1 MKTQTKASFPKF
13 EQNQILSSTHLNQL
27 RQYLDEG
34 NRLTR
39 VRLTGVGIVCGLKLT
54 YNASSNKNIG
64 LSAGYGITTEGYLLE
79 MDAKLFTHYRA
90 TPYYDPADPYYEFGK
105 EADTDDGYNDALQQ
119 EVSYPEPE
127 GDETPKA
134 GAPVLYELLESSDPD
149 TTKLALSTFP
159 GLDNHVVVLYYEFID
174 DELKKCT
181 GSNCDNK
188 GVSRIMTV
196 RALLAKKSDLLT
208 YDRESLLASP
218 NELPELNIPRLSNN
232 DLVKVE
238 SNSDLQKLYANKV
251 YPNSFIKLLA
261 DAIDDAYNTYHIRL
275 GLPSKH
281 LSAAKATLGTLSTG
295 VIYYQY
301 VADVMKD
308 VVVTYNEFAEA
319 AYAFSDKCGATIS
332 TFPRH
337 LTAGAL
343 IPDGAYPYDQYRTDF
358 FDALP
363 PDRSD
368 KNLLKA
374 QLLYKK
380 LLQLILCFKVPA
392 SSNID
397 ITPGKYVPLKLSDW
411 CVPFYYDPAR
421 LVQFDAQGKGNL
433 LKYWNPTQTLRGK
446 RRERTAYYSGVYS
459 KDKIFTKPFG
469 FSIEHLPFLR
479 VEGIQGKDRDQAIST
494 LEQLKQRYNLG
505 FDIVAVRI
513 DDVGE
518 LPGYSD
524 CMYKDLQ
531 EEYVFHRRKLLD
543 FLKTILDYMKT
554 ALPYLDET
562 SATVLEKTIAFL
574 QTRYDDLVGVFDECL
589 EHFDYIAFKLHYK
602 KYINYLVE
610 LILASGLLKAASKAL
625 PGTDPSGV
633 KSVDS
638 LASLLLS
645 LGSRIVY
652 QLIDSMYYNK
662 LYRIYYNYTIRAG
675 RHKLQTK
682 FSTFAQ
688 LHPGMDHLGG
698 LRNHETLV
706 LVYAPGAPTN
716 PDAPED
722 KGVEYIEDD
731 DTQLE
736 ENKEELD
743 AERLAKEKEAAKELA
758 RKKKEI
764 TNYIETLGAAGDEES
779 AKKLEELMLQLKKG

>member
-13 EQNQILSSTHLNQL
+13 EQNQILSSAHLNQL

-54 YNASSNKNIG
+54 YNASGNKNIG
-64 LSAGYGITTEGYLLE
+64 LSAGYGITTEGFLIE

-105 EADTDDGYNDALQQ
+105 AADTDDGFDDAANE

-127 GDETPKA
+127 GDETSPA

-159 GLDNHVVVLYYEFID
+159 GLDDLAVVLYYEFVD

-196 RALLAKKSDLLT
+196 RALLAKKSDLLI
-208 YDRESLLASP
+208 YNRESLLSSP
-218 NELPELNIPRLSNN
+218 NELPEINVPRLSNE
-232 DLVKVE
+232 DLVKVN
-238 SNSDLQKLYANKV
+238 SNSDLEKLYSKKV
-251 YPNSFIKLLA
+251 YSAAFIKSLT
-261 DAIDDAYNTYHIRL
+261 DAIDDAYDTYHIRL

-281 LSAAKATLGTLSTG
+281 LAAAKATLGTLSTG

-301 VADVMKD
+301 IADTLKD

-319 AYAFSDKCGATIS
+319 AYAFSDQCGATIS

-343 IPDGAYPYDQYRTDF
+343 IPDGAFPYDQYRTDF

-380 LLQLILCFKVPA
+380 LLQLILCFKIPV

-397 ITPGKYVPLKLSDW
+397 ITPGRYVPLRLTDW
-411 CVPFYYDPAR
+411 SVPFYYDPAR
-421 LVQFDAQGKGNL
+421 LVQTDAQGKGNL
-433 LKYWNPTQTLRGK
+433 LKYWNPSQTLRGK
-446 RRERTAYYSGVYS
+446 RRERTAYYSGVFS
-459 KDKIFTKPFG
+459 KNKIFTKPFG

-479 VEGIQGKDRDQAIST
+479 VEGIQGKERDKVIGT
-494 LEQLKQRYNLG
+494 LEQLKQKYNLG

-518 LPGYSD
+518 LFEYDD
-524 CMYKDLQ
+524 CTYADLQ
-531 EEYVFHRRKLLD
+531 EEYVFHRRKLLE

-554 ALPYLDET
+554 AQVYLDGT
-562 SATVLEKTIAFL
+562 SATVMEKSIAFL
-574 QTRYDDLVGVFDECL
+574 QTRYDDLEAVFDECL

-610 LILASGLLKAASKAL
+610 IILASGLLKAVAKAL
-625 PGTDPSGV
+625 PGTDPDGV

-638 LASLLLS
+638 LASLVLS

-652 QLIDSMYYNK
+652 KLIDSMYYNK
-662 LYRIYYNYTIRAG
+662 LYRIYYKYTIRVA
-675 RHKLQTK
+675 RHRLQTK

-706 LVYAPGAPTN
+706 LVYAPGETTN
-716 PDAPED
+716 PDTTED
-722 KGVEYIEDD
+722 KGVEYIPEDD
-731 DTQLE
+731 TVIE
-736 ENKEELD
+736 ENKEEL
-743 AERLAKEKEAAKELA
+743 EAAKLEKQKEEERALA
-758 RKKKEI
+758 KKKKEI
-764 TNYIETLGAAGDEES
+764 VNYIEKLGAGSEEDS
-779 AKKLEELMLQLKKG
+779 KKLEELLLQLKR